1 MVVRWALFGAYAFL
15 GGSGRIAPERAH
27 AFLVRFDDERL
38 ARGGDMA
45 WDGWSGTVAL
55 LGFRDLAE
63 RRERAVADARLLSD
77 DEGAAV
83 FASTLAKAEAGD
95 PSRFPDHGLGYLDD
109 AIAERE
115 ATLPGD
121 EEDEHEPGEPVHN
134 PLRHVGRNDP
144 CPCGSGRK
152 FKKCCLEAA

>member
-109 AIAERE
+109 AIGELE

-121 EEDEHEPGEPVHN
+121 EEDEYEPGEPVHN